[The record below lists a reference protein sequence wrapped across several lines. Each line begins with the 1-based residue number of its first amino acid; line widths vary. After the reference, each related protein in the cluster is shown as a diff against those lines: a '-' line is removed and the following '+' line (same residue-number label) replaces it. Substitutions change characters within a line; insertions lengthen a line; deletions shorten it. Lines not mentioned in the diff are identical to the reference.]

1 MYVFEYNSFFPSSGH
16 QLEEIASANAVHS
29 TDGTVTLTYYRLTLH
44 YRTHCEF
51 SDSVQHPHQ
60 RLGHGDHDKLDPATI
75 SNTTD
80 LAANTYGNSFTYIHA
95 YIHTYMHAYI
105 PRHVYFNNLL
115 FADNWI
121 H

>member
-1 MYVFEYNSFFPSSGH
+1 MYGDWNCCIG
-16 QLEEIASANAVHS
+16 
-29 TDGTVTLTYYRLTLH
+29 
-44 YRTHCEF
+44 
-51 SDSVQHPHQ
+51 SVQHPHQ

-80 LAANTYGNSFTYIHA
+80 LAANTYGNSFTYIHT
-95 YIHTYMHAYI
+95 YIL
-105 PRHVYFNNLL
+105 RHVYLNNLL